1 MIMKGKSRYFINRNE
16 KVAPIKFGKEPLD
29 VTVRVPSNYEHD
41 SMMESHT
48 EYGQD
53 GSIVTH
59 GADLIQDRLV
69 KFIIDLPFEIPVD
82 ESMNDFIT
90 WKDATESEKR
100 LAVNIMDPVI
110 RDAINNAIAATE
122 EVDDTVAEN

>member
-1 MIMKGKSRYFINRNE
+1 
-16 KVAPIKFGKEPLD
+16 
-29 VTVRVPSNYEHD
+29 
-41 SMMESHT
+41 MMEKYT

-82 ESMNDFIT
+82 ESMNDFIE
-90 WKDATESEKR
+90 WKDATVGEKQ
-100 LAVNIMDPVI
+100 LAVNIMDPII
-110 RDAINNAIAATE
+110 RDAINNVITSTE
-122 EVDDTVAEN
+122 EVDDKSAEN

>member
-1 MIMKGKSRYFINRNE
+1 MKGKSRYFINRNE
-16 KVAPIKFGKEPLD
+16 KVAPIKFGDETLD

-41 SMMESHT
+41 SMMEKYT

-82 ESMNDFIT
+82 ESMNDFIE
-90 WKDATESEKR
+90 WKDATVGEKQ
-100 LAVNIMDPVI
+100 LAVNIMDPII
-110 RDAINNAIAATE
+110 RDAINNVITATE
-122 EVDDTVAEN
+122 EVDDKSAEN